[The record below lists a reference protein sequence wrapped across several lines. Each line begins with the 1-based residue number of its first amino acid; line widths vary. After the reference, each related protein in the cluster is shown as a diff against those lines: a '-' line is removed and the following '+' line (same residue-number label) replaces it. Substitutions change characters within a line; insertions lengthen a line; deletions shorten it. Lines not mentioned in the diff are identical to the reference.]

1 MKVSRIKKNKY
12 SALTVFSYMY
22 MHVTALKM
30 IEVIH
35 FNNYSLIFI
44 SFLESI
50 LLRKNIYIIP
60 QNSKNQQEQLL
71 IHFT

>member
-1 MKVSRIKKNKY
+1 MKVSRFKKNKY
-12 SALTVFSYMY
+12 SERCTNS
-22 MHVTALKM
+22 
-30 IEVIH
+30 
-35 FNNYSLIFI
+35 IFI
-44 SFLESI
+44 YVYACYRFKDDFLESI